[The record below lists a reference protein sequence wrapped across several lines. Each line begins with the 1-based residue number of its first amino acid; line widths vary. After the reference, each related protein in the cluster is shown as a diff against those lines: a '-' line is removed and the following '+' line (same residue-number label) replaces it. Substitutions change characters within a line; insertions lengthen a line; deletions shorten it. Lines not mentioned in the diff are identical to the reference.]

1 MSDIMGTDDMLALFN
16 GAPIMLQQNIDLQL
30 SQSVDLIGCS
40 ELMLSKHEA
49 VPVVILE
56 DGQVALQM
64 NSGMC
69 KKNVVYTLLEG
80 TVCHVYI

>member
-1 MSDIMGTDDMLALFN
+1 MGTDDMLALFN

-30 SQSVDLIGCS
+30 QQSVDLIGCS

-64 NSGMC
+64 NSGSSAA
-69 KKNVVYTLLEG
+69 
-80 TVCHVYI
+80 